1 MAPLSDLADRVRSKN
16 AGPLR
21 LTVDLFFDDRAAYER
36 VRDSPSLSRETVAD
50 RYGIDEDQVLAIHEL
65 DRIRAIKVTLR
76 RPTPAGAVRDVDVYG
91 TQQHT
96 PLLDLEVPPA
106 D

>member
-1 MAPLSDLADRVRSKN
+1 MATLGDLADRVRSKN

-21 LTVDLFFDDRAAYER
+21 LTFDVFFDDRETYER
-36 VRDSPSLSRETVAD
+36 VRDAD
-50 RYGIDEDQVLAIHEL
+50 AITPESVTERYDVDADQVLAIYEL

-76 RPTPAGAVRDVDVYG
+76 RPTPAGAVPDVDVYG
-91 TQQHT
+91 TQQHV
-96 PLLDLEVPPA
+96 PLLDLHV